1 MIEEDY
7 IVHWSISSYKEDVT
21 KNEPMKDEASQNP
34 LILRVNRSHKLSQT
48 AQEALLTK
56 LNKAEIEKEAHLLEE
71 GQVCHKLYFIEN
83 GCVRSYYHLD
93 GKEITHWFGFEN
105 DFVTSFLSFI
115 DRAPSREFIQ
125 VVDNLSAWTITRGD
139 LYELY
144 DQFPEIERLGR
155 IICEQYYHR
164 LEERYVSGQFK
175 TATQR
180 YEELLES
187 HKHILQRIP
196 LGQIA
201 SYLGISQET
210 LSRIRAKSV

>member
-1 MIEEDY
+1 
-7 IVHWSISSYKEDVT
+7 
-21 KNEPMKDEASQNP
+21 MKDEVVQNP
-34 LILRVNRSHKLSQT
+34 LISCVNKSHRLSQT
-48 AQEALLTK
+48 AQEALFKK
-56 LNKAEIEKEAHLLEE
+56 LRKVEMEKEAHLLDE

-83 GCVRSYYHLD
+83 GCVRGYYHLD

-105 DFVTSFLSFI
+105 DFVTSFRSFI
-115 DRAPSREFIQ
+115 DRSPGMEFIQ
-125 VVDNLSAWTITRGD
+125 AVDDLVAWTISRDD

-144 DQFPEIERLGR
+144 DQLPEIERLGR
-155 IICEQYYHR
+155 ITCEQYYHR

-187 HKHILQRIP
+187 HKRILQRIP

-210 LSRIRAKSV
+210 LSRIRAKSI

>member
-1 MIEEDY
+1 
-7 IVHWSISSYKEDVT
+7 
-21 KNEPMKDEASQNP
+21 MKDEVAQNS
-34 LILRVNRSHKLSQT
+34 LINCVNKSHKLSST
-48 AQEALLTK
+48 AQRALFERLSRD
-56 LNKAEIEKEAHLLEE
+56 EIEKEAHLLEE
-71 GQVCHKLYFIEN
+71 GQVCHKLYFIES

-115 DRAPSREFIQ
+115 DRSPSREFIQ
-125 VVDNLSAWTITRGD
+125 VVENLAAWTITRVD
-139 LYELY
+139 LYKLY
-144 DQFPEIERLGR
+144 DEFPEIERLGR
-155 IICEQYYHR
+155 ILCEQYYHR

-175 TATQR
+175 TAAQR
-180 YEELLES
+180 YEGLLES

>member
-1 MIEEDY
+1 MRNQWQNHMTDA
-7 IVHWSISSYKEDVT
+7 VL
-21 KNEPMKDEASQNP
+21 QNP
-34 LILRVNRSHKLSQT
+34 LIHCVNQSHKLSQT
-48 AQEALLTK
+48 TQEALFNK
-56 LNKAEIEKEAHLLEE
+56 LSRVEVEKETHLLDE
-71 GQVCHKLYFIEN
+71 GNVCHKLFFIEK
-83 GCVRSYYHLD
+83 GCVRAYYHLD

-105 DFVTSFLSFI
+105 DFVTSFRSFI
-115 DRAPSREFIQ
+115 DQSPSMEFIQ
-125 VVDNLSAWTITRGD
+125 VVDDLTAWTISRDD

-175 TATQR
+175 TAAQR